1 MRTKRKGAVLPL
13 LAVIMV
19 ALILV
24 LGLMVELSWLYSS
37 RFEAQSASDL
47 AARSALA
54 RLYANPNDLDQ
65 AAIDDAKNIGALV
78 YGRNFSTAPITANDL
93 ALGFTN
99 DDKSFTELTTQSDFR
114 NITAS
119 RVTYQQQFTP
129 LLGTLVAKEEVN
141 LPVFSV
147 AEANRV
153 QLVLCLDASRSMNRA
168 VDVSAGKFP
177 PGGTSIHEPP
187 LPGSRW
193 FALQDAVDD
202 FLQGFEDRSSQLG
215 LVTFGGGIDNPDRLD
230 SPLDDEFARVE
241 LGLDKFSTNGPL
253 TQSTMFG
260 YTQEPALGLGTSIY
274 DGLDES
280 VTMLQQSSTPAKQYI
295 ILFTDGEQVAPGRP
309 SEIDAGD
316 RAATEGISV
325 FTIAFST
332 NSANLKTISDT
343 TGGQTFSVNTAD
355 GLKKAFTAIR
365 NTLGARI
372 TQ

>member
-99 DDKSFTELTTQSDFR
+99 DDKSFTELTTQSEFR

-153 QLVLCLDASRSMNRA
+153 QLVLCLDASRSMNRT
-168 VDVSAGKFP
+168 VNDKSFP
-177 PGGTSIHEPP
+177 PGGSSIHEPP

-202 FLQGFEDRSSQLG
+202 FLLAFPDKTSELG
-215 LVTFGGGIDNPDRLD
+215 LVTFGGGITESDHLD
-230 SPLDDEFARVE
+230 SPLDEDFFRVE
-241 LGLDKFSTNGPL
+241 LELDKFSTNGVL
-253 TQSTMFG
+253 VQDKMFE
-260 YTQEPALGLGTSIY
+260 YTQHPALGLGTSIY
-274 DGLDES
+274 DGLNES
-280 VTMLQQSSTPAKQYI
+280 VTMLEQSSSPAKQYI
-295 ILFTDGEQVAPGRP
+295 ILLTDGAQFAQGRP
-309 SEIDAGD
+309 SELDAGT
-316 RAATEGISV
+316 RAAAEGISV
-325 FTIAFST
+325 FTIALNT
-332 NSANLKTISDT
+332 NSANLETISEN
-343 TGGQTFSVNTAD
+343 TGGQSFPVNTAE
-355 GLKKAFTAIR
+355 GLKKAFTAIAT
-365 NTLGARI
+365 TLGARI